1 MASAHNGMEF
11 EGDDEMKLRAY
22 RMYKNGEL
30 DASQA
35 RVLFGDEFA
44 EVERMK
50 RNDEIVEN
58 TPDADPTD
66 DDLFF

>member
-1 MASAHNGMEF
+1 MEF
-11 EGDDEMKLRAY
+11 GEDGEMKLRAY
-22 RMYKNGEL
+22 RMYKKGHL

-35 RVLFGDEFA
+35 RELFGDEF
-44 EVERMK
+44 EKVERMK

-58 TPDADPTD
+58 TSDPDPDN